1 MTRSAVR
8 RSPVKVA
15 EAVEPAPAP
24 AKPTAQQKRDW
35 DFVAQ
40 VVEDVEKACGKGS
53 ALIPTATT
61 MLGQVDHWVSTRN
74 FKIDWAIAGGLPM
87 PRPIIPFGRIT
98 EIAGLFGTGKTTL
111 LGHIAAETQYMG
123 GVAVII
129 DVEHALDLSYMEK
142 LGVDLSR
149 YIVVQ
154 ADTYEEGFHKARVL
168 VKSIQNHDPD
178 RLVCIG
184 WDSVGATPTQAQMD
198 NDDASNVYG
207 IAAKVVGQNL
217 QVFNGMIAKNKIAM
231 IFTNH
236 LYRRIGVT
244 YGDPWESYAGE
255 KFKFFA
261 TVRLRLTRIGT
272 LKEKGEGTEEDDDKQ
287 TIGHKIKV
295 AVMKNKMAPYLRS
308 VEVPCLGGLG
318 FSLDY
323 CVLEEGIKQKV
334 IEGDKSWRNW
344 KAPSGETIKWQG
356 WRGFQEKM
364 QPHPEYPKLI
374 ELVVRNFYEKA
385 A

>member
-1 MTRSAVR
+1 MARHAVK
-8 RSPVKVA
+8 RSPVKSVEDQNEVI
-15 EAVEPAPAP
+15 EAS
-24 AKPTAQQKRDW
+24 KPTEQQKRDW

-40 VVEDVEKACGKGS
+40 VVEDVEAKCGKGS
-53 ALIPTATT
+53 ALIPTSTT

-74 FKIDWAIAGGLPM
+74 FMIDWAVAGGLPM

-111 LGHIAAETQYMG
+111 LGHIAAETQFMG

-168 VKSIQNHDPD
+168 VQSIQKHDPD

-231 IFTNH
+231 LFTNH

-261 TVRLRLTRIGT
+261 TLRLRLARVGT
-272 LKEKGEGTEEDDDKQ
+272 LKEKGEGSEEDDDKQ

-295 AVMKNKMAPYLRS
+295 QVMKNKMAPYLRS

-318 FSLDY
+318 FSMDY
-323 CVLEEGIKQKV
+323 CVLEQGIKQGV
-334 IEGDKSWRNW
+334 IGGDKAWKNW
-344 KAPSGETIKWQG
+344 ETPGGDKIKWQG
-356 WRGFQEKM
+356 WRGFQDKM
-364 QPHPEYPKLI
+364 LVHPEYPKLVETVI
-374 ELVVRNFYEKA
+374 RNFYEKA